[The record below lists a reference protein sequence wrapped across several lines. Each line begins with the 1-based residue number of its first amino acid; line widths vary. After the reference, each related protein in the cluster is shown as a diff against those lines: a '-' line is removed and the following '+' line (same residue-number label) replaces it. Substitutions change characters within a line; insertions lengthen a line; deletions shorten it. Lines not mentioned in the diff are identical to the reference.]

1 MGLSGVSF
9 CHLLFSVLL
18 PNPHVGAQAFK
29 RGAIRHPSA
38 VAEHTVSEE
47 EETGSCFALL
57 KMVYLIIKA
66 VSEK

>member
-29 RGAIRHPSA
+29 RGAIRHPLCRGRAHSVRGGGDWVLFCA
-38 VAEHTVSEE
+38 VKNGLSDYK
-47 EETGSCFALL
+47 SC
-57 KMVYLIIKA
+57 
-66 VSEK
+66 E